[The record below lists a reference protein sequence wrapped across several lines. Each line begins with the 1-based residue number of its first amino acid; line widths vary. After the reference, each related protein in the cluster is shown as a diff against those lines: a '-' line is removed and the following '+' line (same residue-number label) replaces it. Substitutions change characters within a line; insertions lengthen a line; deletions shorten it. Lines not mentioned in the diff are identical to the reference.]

1 MKKPILITI
10 TILIIILST
19 LSVSLVG
26 CDFISS
32 GDSEQGTTIPD
43 TTPEDPAMTIGQKNA
58 LRQAKTYLSVMPF
71 SYLGLI
77 TQLEFEQ
84 YTFEDSEYAA
94 KNCGADWNEQ
104 AAKKAAEYL
113 ALMSFSREGL
123 IDQLEFEQ
131 YTYSQAVYGVEANG
145 Y

>member
-10 TILIIILST
+10 TILIIILSS
-19 LSVSLVG
+19 LSLSLVG
-26 CDFISS
+26 CDFFTG
-32 GDSEQGTTIPD
+32 GDSEQGTTLPD
-43 TTPEDPAMTIGQKNA
+43 DPAMTIGQKNA
-58 LRQAKTYLSVMPF
+58 LSQAKTYLSVMPF

-123 IDQLEFEQ
+123 IDQLEFDKF
-131 YTYSQAVYGVEANG
+131 THSQAVFGVEANG